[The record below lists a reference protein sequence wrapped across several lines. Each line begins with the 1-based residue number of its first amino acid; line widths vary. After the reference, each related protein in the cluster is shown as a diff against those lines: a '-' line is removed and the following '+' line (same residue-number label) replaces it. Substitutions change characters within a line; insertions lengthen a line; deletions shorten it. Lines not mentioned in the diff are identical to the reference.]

1 MTVPPPSGE
10 PDTPW
15 HTQPAGPPGY
25 PEPPDPEYPPPP
37 DPVSAAPAPF
47 PPYYPAEPR
56 RRRGLR
62 TISLVLVLLVLIGG
76 GIATIGY
83 FISHGQDG
91 TGPATPQAAVED
103 FLRAIYVDQNPT
115 RAAALTCQAARD
127 PKRLTAK
134 IDEVRQQNRQYDTPK
149 YSWGAPKSEETGPD
163 RAVLSTTVTLAT
175 ANAQQAAQKLR
186 FTLIKTKG
194 WFVCDVRS
202 E

>member
-1 MTVPPPSGE
+1 MTVPPPYGE
-10 PDTPW
+10 PGAPW
-15 HTQPAGPPGY
+15 HT
-25 PEPPDPEYPPPP
+25 
-37 DPVSAAPAPF
+37 

-62 TISLVLVLLVLIGG
+62 AISLVLVLLVLIGG
-76 GIATIGY
+76 AIATIGY
-83 FISHGQDG
+83 FVSHGQDD

-103 FLRAIYVDQNPT
+103 FLRAVYVDQSST
-115 RAAALTCQAARD
+115 KAAALTCPAARD

-149 YSWGAPKSEETGPD
+149 YSWGAPKTEETGPD

-175 ANAQQAAQKLR
+175 ANAQQAVQQLR
-186 FTLIKTKG
+186 FTLTKSKG
-194 WFVCDVRS
+194 WFVCDVRG